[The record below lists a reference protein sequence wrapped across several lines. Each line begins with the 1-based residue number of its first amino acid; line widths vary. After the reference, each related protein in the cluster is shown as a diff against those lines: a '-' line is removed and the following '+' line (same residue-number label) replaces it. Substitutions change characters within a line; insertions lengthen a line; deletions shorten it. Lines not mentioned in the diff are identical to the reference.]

1 MKKRFI
7 FVSLL
12 LSCITTTSFAQQQSV
27 AEHVTPKE
35 VVAIPLLNTQLEKIH
50 QKESQIQQAEA
61 SSRAQM
67 AQFKEELAVLQNDY
81 KNLLTKEIATCSV
94 DHVRTA
100 LNSELQYVEQQ
111 MTPVSKTTP
120 VSRVTI
126 NPSF

>member
-7 FVSLL
+7 FVSLV
-12 LSCITTTSFAQQQSV
+12 LSFITTTSYAQQQSV

-35 VVAIPLLNTQLEKIH
+35 VVAIPSLNAQLEKIH
-50 QKESQIQQAEA
+50 QKESQIQQAVA
-61 SSRAQM
+61 SSRGQM
-67 AQFKEELAVLQNDY
+67 AQFKEELTVLQNDY

-111 MTPVSKTTP
+111 LTP
-120 VSRVTI
+120 VSRITV